1 MSEDDDTMDERDPA
15 AEAFSRL
22 EGEIALMRRAAE
34 QLAAEKASITIP
46 DYSTTL
52 GEMSQRLNSA
62 VQTLQTIVGKPAMDL
77 TPESM
82 AQRIDH
88 AARQARQTDQKELR
102 SAQDRC
108 DSVSRDLRGLIA
120 TAQAA
125 HEQRRHLI
133 WAAGGGLLAGC
144 LLWSI
149 MPGVILRALPASW
162 HMPES
167 MAAHIIGEPSL
178 WEAGIRLMQAESP
191 QAWRATSAAAEMRR
205 DNREKIAACEKA
217 ALSAK
222 KQVRCTIRIGHPQI

>member
-1 MSEDDDTMDERDPA
+1 MSENDDTMEERDPA

-34 QLAAEKASITIP
+34 QMAAEKANITIP
-46 DYSTTL
+46 DYSATL

-62 VQTLQTIVGKPAMDL
+62 AQTLQTIVGKPAMDL

-108 DSVSRDLRGLIA
+108 DSASRDLRGLIA
-120 TAQAA
+120 TAQTA
-125 HEQRRHLI
+125 HEQRRHLV
-133 WAAGGGLLAGC
+133 WAAGGGLLTGC

-167 MAAHIIGEPSL
+167 MATHIIGEPSL

-191 QAWRATSAAAEMRR
+191 QAWQAIADAAKMRR
-205 DNREKIAACEKA
+205 DNRETIASCEKA
-217 ALSAK
+217 ALDAK
-222 KQVRCTIRIGHPQI
+222 RHVRCTIKVGPPQI